1 MYNRSCYTIKEV
13 WDWTIMWKCTNIP
26 NRVTNVEQSVVRI
39 QIPDS
44 RIHNPDFICYL
55 KNKETR
61 ESSCW
66 NTILRDVYLTCIEV
80 RDILVMGYTAVE
92 YKDSNVTCDTH
103 WYICITIDV
112 YTYRS
117 MALYIDGRTTSWDN
131 ADVEIRAK
139 QKYARV
145 TKNTNKLEIN

>member
-1 MYNRSCYTIKEV
+1 MLHDQRGVRLN
-13 WDWTIMWKCTNIP
+13 D
-26 NRVTNVEQSVVRI
+26 NVEVHEHPEQCDKCRTKCSEN
-39 QIPDS
+39 PDS

-117 MALYIDGRTTSWDN
+117 MALYIDGRTKSWDN

-145 TKNTNKLEIN
+145 TRNTNKLEIN